1 MTFIG
6 AILLFF
12 LAIIP
17 YITGSVTKINML
29 KGLGVTS
36 LMILVGVSIDFAK
49 QIQTYL
55 ISQKYDEMT
64 K

>member
-1 MTFIG
+1 
-6 AILLFF
+6 
-12 LAIIP
+12 
-17 YITGSVTKINML
+17 ML

-49 QIQTYL
+49 QIQTYI